1 MLNYSMRHLGKQMQI
16 FTQIL
21 SEQSIGTHIINQSHS
36 INQLYSI
43 LLEDSLKNIMYMI
56 KWMLTQ
62 IETGNLEQLILK
74 SMHQFKVLNI

>member
-43 LLEDSLKNIMYMI
+43 LLEDSLRNIMYMI

>member
-1 MLNYSMRHLGKQMQI
+1 MLNYSMRHLGKQIQI

-43 LLEDSLKNIMYMI
+43 LLEDSLRNIMYMI